1 MSALEYESL
10 HAETEFWFSVFWR
23 GGRENINI
31 ESVYSAFSSD
41 ILKSRKFPGTVRN
54 RTVVD
59 ANGMFL

>member
-1 MSALEYESL
+1 MKASTPKLNL
-10 HAETEFWFSVFWR
+10 GSVFFGG

-41 ILKSRKFPGTVRN
+41 IFKSRKFPGTVRN